1 MKCKCGSDRIL
12 HLQAKCSD
20 MFSMSYNSLDYSG
33 YVPFTFPFGGDED
46 YVEMDICLDCG
57 QIQEWKKVSEK
68 VVLEAFSKG

>member
-1 MKCKCGSDRIL
+1 
-12 HLQAKCSD
+12 
-20 MFSMSYNSLDYSG
+20 MSYNSLDYSG